1 MDSLM
6 NAFDGVQQWLF
17 ETVVQPLAFTSGLGN
32 FLEDAYEGTGWLLV
46 GLVQLVVMMLLIAPL
61 QRWRPVEPVSDRPA
75 IRVDVLYTLIHR
87 LGLFRLVF
95 FFTLMPLLDDAVG
108 WLRVHG
114 VPTFHLDDLWPGVT
128 DQAVVSFL
136 LYLVAMDF
144 FDYWLHRGQHR
155 FEWWWR
161 LHALHHSQRQMTM
174 WSDNRNHLLDDVIRD
189 VLLVTLAQLIGVAPG
204 QFVAIVA
211 ITQLSESLHHANL
224 RLWFGRLGERLWVSP
239 RFHRRH
245 HSVGIGHEKQIK
257 RGEANP
263 SAAGPSQGANTPSGG
278 SAVHEV
284 TSVGAQ
290 HLSAAGPSQGASA
303 PPGGSAVHEVTSVG
317 ANSLG
322 GCNFGVLL
330 PWWDMLFGTA
340 NFELRYD
347 PTGIRDQVEQG
358 RDYGRGFW
366 AQQWL
371 GLKRLAG
378 KA

>member
-1 MDSLM
+1 
-6 NAFDGVQQWLF
+6 
-17 ETVVQPLAFTSGLGN
+17 
-32 FLEDAYEGTGWLLV
+32 
-46 GLVQLVVMMLLIAPL
+46 
-61 QRWRPVEPVSDRPA
+61 
-75 IRVDVLYTLIHR
+75 
-87 LGLFRLVF
+87 
-95 FFTLMPLLDDAVG
+95 
-108 WLRVHG
+108 

-136 LYLVAMDF
+136 FYLVVMDF
-144 FDYWLHRGQHR
+144 FDYGLHRGQHR

-257 RGEANP
+257 RDEAHL
-263 SAAGPSQGANTPSGG
+263 SAAGPSQGANTPSRG

-284 TSVGAQ
+284 TSVRAQ
-290 HLSAAGPSQGASA
+290 HLSAAGPPQGERSPTPSEAQDKPASR
-303 PPGGSAVHEVTSVG
+303 GSEPRAAGSVG
-317 ANSLG
+317 EPNLG